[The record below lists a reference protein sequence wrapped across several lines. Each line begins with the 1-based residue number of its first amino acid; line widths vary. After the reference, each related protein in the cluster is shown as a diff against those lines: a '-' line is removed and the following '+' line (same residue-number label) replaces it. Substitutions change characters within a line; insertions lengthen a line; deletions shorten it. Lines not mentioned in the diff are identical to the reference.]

1 MKKSAI
7 ILLLVTL
14 ITGGYASA
22 QQAPR
27 EEDPEPKK
35 GFDKSKLFFGGT
47 FGLSFSNAYTLVNVS
62 PQIGYRFND
71 YLAAGTGVNFIYS
84 SDKYFDNYGNDA
96 FRYNYGVTGL
106 NIFGRYEIQ
115 ILDSYENKTYPDGQ
129 VGAIYG
135 QTPPL
140 VNAAKPPGQWQ
151 TYDIIFEAPR
161 FDDSGKV
168 SKKAFVTVLHNGVV
182 LHHRREILGKT
193 GHRMIGGYEKPQTKG
208 FIELYEH
215 GNPVRFRNIWIRP
228 LTDERP

>member
-1 MKKSAI
+1 MKKSAF
-7 ILLLVTL
+7 ILLLAAL

-84 SDKYFDNYGNDA
+84 SDKYFDNFGNDA

-106 NIFGRYEIQ
+106 NIFGRVYPIREAFVQ
-115 ILDSYENKTYPDGQ
+115 LQPELNYTWGNVKYYNPSSTQKLDAKIVPSLLGGAG
-129 VGAIYG
+129 GAIPMGGNGAFIIMVQYDLLQQNRSPYG
-135 QTPPL
+135 
-140 VNAAKPPGQWQ
+140 N
-151 TYDIIFEAPR
+151 R
-161 FDDSGKV
+161 
-168 SKKAFVTVLHNGVV
+168 AFFSF
-182 LHHRREILGKT
+182 
-193 GHRMIGGYEKPQTKG
+193 GYNVG
-208 FIELYEH
+208 F
-215 GNPVRFRNIWIRP
+215 
-228 LTDERP
+228 